1 MSRRLQGTRRT
12 VHSAAETADAVARM
26 ASYVAA
32 VAADAPHCAIVG
44 VRTRGLTLAERVR
57 RQLPSSLGPAFGS
70 LDITLY
76 RDDLSTLGPQPVV
89 GVSELP
95 FAIDGCTVVLVDDVL
110 YTGRTVR
117 AAIDALLAFGRPA
130 AIRLA
135 VLVDRGHREYPI
147 HADFAALRIDTE
159 RSEVVEVNLGEIDGE
174 EGIELVSR

>member
-1 MSRRLQGTRRT
+1 MNRRLQGSRRP
-12 VHSAAETADAVARM
+12 VRSAAETADAIAALSAYIGGVAG
-26 ASYVAA
+26 AS
-32 VAADAPHCAIVG
+32 PHCAIVG
-44 VRTRGLTLAERVR
+44 VRTRGLTLAQRVR
-57 RQLPSSLGPAFGS
+57 ALLPPAVNPAFGS

-95 FAIDGCTVVLVDDVL
+95 FAIDGCTIVLVDDVL

-147 HADFAALRIDTE
+147 HADFAAVRIETHPN
-159 RSEVVEVNLGEIDGE
+159 EVVEVNLGEVDDE
-174 EGIELVSR
+174 EGIALVSR